1 MRVGE
6 GDGEVVNV
14 EVGEEETVYV
24 GVSEVGTLVELSKTK
39 REVVGEFDRIEGDC
53 QIFEVDWQVKAEI
66 INNRTAKR
74 DRRLIG
80 V

>member
-1 MRVGE
+1 MRVVE

-14 EVGEEETVYV
+14 EVGEGETVYV

-39 REVVGEFDRIEGDC
+39 REVVGEFDCIEGDC

-66 INNRTAKR
+66 INIRTAKR
-74 DRRLIG
+74 DRKLIG

>member
-1 MRVGE
+1 M
-6 GDGEVVNV
+6 
-14 EVGEEETVYV
+14 
-24 GVSEVGTLVELSKTK
+24 GVSETGTLDDLSKAL
-39 REVVGEFDRIEGDC
+39 REVVGEFDCMEVDC
-53 QIFEVDWQVKAEI
+53 QILEVDWQVKAEI

>member
-1 MRVGE
+1 
-6 GDGEVVNV
+6 
-14 EVGEEETVYV
+14 V
-24 GVSEVGTLVELSKTK
+24 GVSEAGTLVDLSKAK
-39 REVVGEFDRIEGDC
+39 SEVVGEFDCMEGDC